1 MKITNEQIINF
12 ANMRAKGR
20 HFPVRLMYALTM
32 NANIL
37 APAIKAYTDS
47 REELI
52 KKHSKKDEDGAPV
65 VNEQGNYEFEDI
77 AAWNKEIK
85 ELLDADSEVPVTTI
99 PMSVIEKCEDS
110 AFDDLSF
117 EDIDAI
123 KFMIEE

>member
-20 HFPVRLMYALTM
+20 RFPVRLMYALTM

-52 KKHSKKDEDGAPV
+52 KKHSKKDEDGNPV
-65 VNEQGNYEFEDI
+65 VNEQGNYEFEDV

-85 ELLDADSEVPVTTI
+85 ELLDIEADLPVTII
-99 PMSVIEKCEDS
+99 PMSVIEKCEEA
-110 AFDDLSF
+110 AFDDLTF

>member
-20 HFPVRLMYALTM
+20 RFPVRLMYALTM

-52 KKHSKKDEDGAPV
+52 KKHSKKDEDGNPV
-65 VNEQGNYEFEDI
+65 VNEQGNYEFEDV

-85 ELLDADSEVPVTTI
+85 ELLDIEADLPVTTI